1 MSAPPAGSSRRH
13 SYGHHYAAE
22 LREVDQEPRQLFWVP
37 TVLATYDLLVEYEY
51 EYAPADLDI
60 SRGASTRDLRVS
72 SWDIAMGRTMLMG

>member
-22 LREVDQEPRQLFWVP
+22 IREVDQEPRQLFGVP

-51 EYAPADLDI
+51 APADLADI

-72 SWDIAMGRTMLMG
+72 SWDIAMGRTMLTG